1 MSLASE
7 IVEPESPR
15 SESGGLRVTEKYGA
29 SNHILRIFFCPNMI
43 VRYCKDP
50 QSHYH
55 SGNGSLQQE
64 MLALAAREGAGF
76 NIPLGRT

>member
-15 SESGGLRVTEKYGA
+15 SESGGLRVMEKCGA
-29 SNHILRIFFCPNMI
+29 SNHILRIVFFGQ
-43 VRYCKDP
+43 YDSEDP